1 MVKIKIIAIDQ
12 ASINTA
18 YSVWQDSELIKYDT
32 LVADKKIK
40 SHARIRQMS
49 MKISEMIMNESPDF
63 VIFEDCQLQA
73 GNAATFQV
81 LCQLQ
86 GMIMS
91 KLYDMELSFDIVR
104 PSVWKSYLGV
114 AKGKRDIQKANT
126 IKKIEGIYKL
136 DLQDNDDIAD
146 AIGIGHY
153 AINKLLV
160 EVQI

>member
-1 MVKIKIIAIDQ
+1 MSKIKIIAIDQ

-18 YSVWQDSELIKYDT
+18 YSVWIDSELIKYDM

-49 MKISEMIMNESPDF
+49 VKIAEMIESEKPDF

-91 KLYDMELSFDIVR
+91 KLYDMDLSFGIVR
-104 PSVWKSYLGV
+104 PSVWKSFLGV
-114 AKGKRDIQKANT
+114 AKGKRDVQKANT
-126 IKKIEGIYKL
+126 IKKIEEMYSL
-136 DLQDNDDIAD
+136 DLVDNDDIAD

-153 AINKLLV
+153 AISNLV
-160 EVQI
+160 EV

>member
-1 MVKIKIIAIDQ
+1 MSKIKIIAIDQ

-18 YSVWQDSELIKYDT
+18 YSVWIDSELIKYDM

-49 MKISEMIMNESPDF
+49 VKIAEMIKNEKPEF

-91 KLYDMELSFDIVR
+91 KLYDMDLSFGIVR
-104 PSVWKSYLGV
+104 PSVWKSFLGV
-114 AKGKRDIQKANT
+114 AKGKRDVQKANT
-126 IKKIEGIYKL
+126 IKKIEEIYGL
-136 DLQDNDDIAD
+136 DLEDNDDIAD

-153 AINKLLV
+153 TINNLV
-160 EVQI
+160 EV

>member
-1 MVKIKIIAIDQ
+1 MSKIKIIAIDQ

-18 YSVWQDSELIKYDT
+18 YSVWIDSELIKYDM

-49 MKISEMIMNESPDF
+49 VKIAEMIESEKPDF

-91 KLYDMELSFDIVR
+91 KLYDMDLSFGIVR
-104 PSVWKSYLGV
+104 PSVWKSFLGV
-114 AKGKRDIQKANT
+114 AKGKRDVQKANT
-126 IKKIEGIYKL
+126 IKKIEEMYSL
-136 DLQDNDDIAD
+136 DLADNDDIAD

-153 AINKLLV
+153 AINNLV
-160 EVQI
+160 EV

>member
-1 MVKIKIIAIDQ
+1 MSKIKIIAIDQ

-18 YSVWQDSELIKYDT
+18 YSVWVDSELIKYDM

-49 MKISEMIMNESPDF
+49 VKIAEMIESEKPDF

-91 KLYDMELSFDIVR
+91 KLYDMDLSFGIVR
-104 PSVWKSYLGV
+104 PSVWKSFLGV
-114 AKGKRDIQKANT
+114 AKGKRDVQKANT
-126 IKKIEGIYKL
+126 IKKIEEMYSL
-136 DLQDNDDIAD
+136 DLVDNDDIAD

-153 AINKLLV
+153 AISNLV
-160 EVQI
+160 EV

>member
-1 MVKIKIIAIDQ
+1 MSKIKIIAIDQ

-18 YSVWQDSELIKYDT
+18 YSVWIDSELIKYDM

-49 MKISEMIMNESPDF
+49 VKIAEMIESENPDF

-91 KLYDMELSFDIVR
+91 KLYDMGLSFGIVR

-114 AKGKRDIQKANT
+114 AKGKRDVQKANT
-126 IKKIEGIYKL
+126 IKKIEEMYSL
-136 DLQDNDDIAD
+136 DLADNDDIAD

-153 AINKLLV
+153 AINNLV
-160 EVQI
+160 EV

>member
-1 MVKIKIIAIDQ
+1 MVKIKVVAIDQ

-49 MKISEMIMNESPDF
+49 MKISEMIVNESPDF
-63 VIFEDCQLQA
+63 IIFED
-73 GNAATFQV
+73 
-81 LCQLQ
+81 CQLQ

-126 IKKIEGIYKL
+126 IKKIEEIYKL
-136 DLQDNDDIAD
+136 DLQENDDIAD

>member
-1 MVKIKIIAIDQ
+1 MSKIKIIAIDQ

-18 YSVWQDSELIKYDT
+18 YSVWSDSKLIRYNM
-32 LVADKKIK
+32 LIADKKIK

-49 MKISEMIMNESPDF
+49 IKIAEMIESEKPDF

-91 KLYDMELSFDIVR
+91 KLYDMGLPFGIVR

-114 AKGKRDIQKANT
+114 AKGKRDVQKANT
-126 IKKIEGIYKL
+126 IKKIEEMYSL
-136 DLQDNDDIAD
+136 DLADNDDIAD

-153 AINKLLV
+153 AINNLV
-160 EVQI
+160 EV